1 MTSRDDAGLPGMTPL
16 ANATVHRLDVSGAT
30 LHYEVRGTGPVVL
43 VVGSPMASAEFAS
56 VADALAGDH
65 TVVTYDPRGFG
76 ASTIADPR
84 QESTPELRAEDLVA
98 ILDDLGVASADV
110 VGSSGGAVTGLALAA
125 RYPGRVR
132 TLIAHEPP
140 LLELLPDADA
150 QRTAT
155 DAIVATFHSDGPQAA
170 WYAFMVNAGFDMSAE
185 PGDGPAAESDPSEQE
200 AREATRFFAHELQAT
215 TRYLPDIEALR
226 AARVVVGIGAESAR
240 LVTHRT
246 STALAELLGS
256 QPVIFPGEHVGFM
269 SHPVEFAA
277 AISRVLD

>member
-1 MTSRDDAGLPGMTPL
+1 MTPL
-16 ANATVHRLDVSGAT
+16 ASPTVHRLDVPGAT
-30 LHYEVRGTGPVVL
+30 LHYEVRGAGPVVL
-43 VVGSPMASAEFAS
+43 VVGSPMASAEFAP
-56 VADALAGDH
+56 VADALASDH
-65 TVVTYDPRGFG
+65 TVVTYDPRGFA

-84 QESTPELRAEDLVA
+84 QESTPELRADDLVA
-98 ILDDLGVASADV
+98 ILDDLGIASADV
-110 VGSSGGAVTGLALAA
+110 VGSSGGAVTGLALAT
-125 RYPGRVR
+125 RYPSRVR

-150 QRTAT
+150 QRAAT

-170 WYAFMVNAGFDMSAE
+170 WYAFMVNAGFDMSSE
-185 PGDGPAAESDPSEQE
+185 PGDGPAEPGDPSEQE
-200 AREATRFFAHELQAT
+200 VREATRFFAHELQAT
-215 TRYLPDIEALR
+215 TNYVPDIEALR
-226 AARVVVGIGAESAR
+226 AARVVVGIGADSSG

-277 AISRVLD
+277 AISRECEPHDA